1 MGNPDFYGRGSQYV
15 VNTLEPMK
23 VVTQFITSD
32 GTDNGDLVE
41 IRRFY
46 VQNGNIIHSP
56 SSTILG
62 PDHDTDSITEGFC
75 DAKKDLFGDV
85 KDYQEHGGMKGMGE
99 SLDRGHV
106 MIFSLWDDVEVN
118 MLWLDS
124 AYPLNKPV
132 TDPGIKRGECPGDET
147 STPTWLRQNYPDAY
161 VTFKNAAVGEI
172 GSTVGPVTPTTPSPV
187 AAPSSPV
194 ASPVSSPTPPS
205 SGYCNYRGCDG
216 EPMGGP
222 WCNETQE
229 RCEGNCA
236 GTWCTSNGPTPTP
249 PTPTPPTPTPPT
261 PTPPTPTPPTGGMTA
276 TTTRYWDCS
285 GGSCGCAYLPTGDPA
300 QPSHCHS
307 NAMFEAPTNN
317 PHGAKFYGTAAVSN
331 VLFQDTNGNGWL
343 GEGCGKCYKLT
354 GTSNTPGYSGVETT
368 LVLKAANYCP
378 PENPLCSGNNAH
390 FDISGKKS
398 RNICCFYDNM

>member
-1 MGNPDFYGRGSQYV
+1 MGNPDFYGRGSQYA

-23 VVTQFITSD
+23 VVTQFLTSD
-32 GTDNGDLVE
+32 GTDSGDLVE

-62 PDHDTDSITEGFC
+62 PNDTDSITEDFC

-85 KDYQEHGGMKGMGE
+85 KDYQELGGMKGMGE

-124 AYPLNKPV
+124 AYPLNRPV
-132 TDPGIKRGECPGDET
+132 TDPGIKRGECPGGET

-187 AAPSSPV
+187 VAPSPV
-194 ASPVSSPTPPS
+194 ASPVATPTTPT
-205 SGYCNYRGCDG
+205 SGYCNYNGCDG
-216 EPMGGP
+216 VPMGGS
-222 WCNETQE
+222 WCNVKKEH
-229 RCEGNCA
+229 CEGNCA
-236 GTWCTSNGPTPTP
+236 GTWCTNGPTPTP
-249 PTPTPPTPTPPT
+249 PTPVPPTPTPPT

-300 QPSHCHS
+300 TPSHCHS

-317 PHGAKFYGTAAVSN
+317 PYGAKFYGTAAVSN

-354 GTSNTPGYSGVETT
+354 GTSNTPGYSGIETT

-378 PENPLCSGNNAH
+378 PEDTLCSGNNAH
-390 FDISGKKS
+390 FDIAGKQFSIKH
-398 RNICCFYDNM
+398 NGINT

>member
-1 MGNPDFYGRGSQYV
+1 MGTPDFYGRGPQFA

-32 GTDNGDLVE
+32 GTDDGDLVD
-41 IRRFY
+41 IKRFY

-62 PDHDTDSITEGFC
+62 PDHDTDSITDAFC

-147 STPTWLRQNYPDAY
+147 STPTWLRQNYSDAY

-187 AAPSSPV
+187 AAPSPV
-194 ASPVSSPTPPS
+194 ASPVTTPTTPG

-229 RCEGNCA
+229 RCEGNCS
-236 GTWCTSNGPTPTP
+236 GTWCTNGPPPTP
-249 PTPTPPTPTPPT
+249 PTTPNPT
-261 PTPPTPTPPTGGMTA
+261 A
-276 TTTRYWDCS
+276 S
-285 GGSCGCAYLPTGDPA
+285 
-300 QPSHCHS
+300 
-307 NAMFEAPTNN
+307 PTNSPTTSPTSSPDASCSDN
-317 PHGAKFYGTAAVSN
+317 PTDAFFFKFKTLSDGTKRPIIKTC
-331 VLFQDTNGNGWL
+331 DWL
-343 GEGCGKCYKLT
+343 AGKN
-354 GTSNTPGYSGVETT
+354 TSKIN
-368 LVLKAANYCP
+368 
-378 PENPLCSGNNAH
+378 
-390 FDISGKKS
+390 
-398 RNICCFYDNM
+398 NICTKKTTSYGGLGPAKDICKALCGTC

>member
-1 MGNPDFYGRGSQYV
+1 MGNPNFYGRGPGYEV
-15 VNTLEPMK
+15 DTTKEMK

-32 GTDNGDLVE
+32 GTDDGDLVE

-46 VQNGNIIHSP
+46 VQNGNIIESP

-62 PDHDTDSITEGFC
+62 ADDTDSITDAFC

-124 AYPLNKPV
+124 AYPLDKPV

-147 STPTWLRQNYPDAY
+147 STPAWLRENYPDAY

-172 GSTVGPVTPTTPSPV
+172 GSTVGPVTPTTRAPVGQPTKAPVPAPSP
-187 AAPSSPV
+187 
-194 ASPVSSPTPPS
+194 PT
-205 SGYCNYRGCDG
+205 SGYCNYNGCNG
-216 EPMGGP
+216 QAQGGD
-222 WCNETQE
+222 WCNISQTN
-229 RCEGNCA
+229 CEGNCS
-236 GTWCTSNGPTPTP
+236 GTWCSSSPSKPTTSAPTPSP
-249 PTPTPPTPTPPT
+249 V
-261 PTPPTPTPPTGGMTA
+261 PPTGGSQA

-285 GGSCGCAYLPTGDPA
+285 GGSCGCAYLPGGNPDIPT
-300 QPSHCHS
+300 HCNS
-307 NAMFEAPTNN
+307 NAIFEAPTNN
-317 PHGAKFYGTAAVSN
+317 PYGAKFYGTAAVSK

-354 GTSNTPGYSGVETT
+354 GTSNTPGYGGVETT

-390 FDISGKKS
+390 FDIAGKLLF
-398 RNICCFYDNM
+398 NV